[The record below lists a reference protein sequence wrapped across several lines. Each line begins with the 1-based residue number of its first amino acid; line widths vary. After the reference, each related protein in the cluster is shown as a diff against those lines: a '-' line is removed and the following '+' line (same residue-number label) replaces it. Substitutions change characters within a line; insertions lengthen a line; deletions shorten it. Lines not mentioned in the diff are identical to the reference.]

1 MLCMNIPT
9 TFVDEELI
17 RKHNGQL
24 DNEHKTRLFT
34 NPLVINLTALNW
46 ETVRVTHQFDIER

>member
-1 MLCMNIPT
+1 MNIPT
-9 TFVDEELI
+9 TVVDEELI

-34 NPLVINLTALNW
+34 NPLVINLTALYW
-46 ETVRVTHQFDIER
+46 KTVRVTRQFDIER